1 MRHLLMITLL
11 LAMHS
16 NISAQK
22 LENEDIRKIPKIIVS
37 GTAEMEVE
45 PDEIYMTFS
54 LKEYSEKNNDIIGIE
69 KIQKSFI
76 NSCSKAGI
84 LKENIAVQ
92 QMGGNTYNSWW
103 IRKRKKDPG
112 FKAVIS
118 YEIKFRR
125 TDEIDALMPLLDE
138 KAVTNVYM
146 SKMDH
151 SKMEEFKKEVR
162 IKALKAALDK
172 ANYLAKSIDHE
183 VGEVL
188 LITEIDQS
196 NYPYV
201 NYRMQAN
208 MVMDAGAAASDESSV
223 PFKKIT
229 IKQRINAEFELK

>member
-37 GTAEMEVE
+37 GTAEMEVG
-45 PDEIYMTFS
+45 
-54 LKEYSEKNNDIIGIE
+54 EKNNDIIGIE

-196 NYPYV
+196 NYPYGQYG
-201 NYRMQAN
+201 NGCRRCC
-208 MVMDAGAAASDESSV
+208 
-223 PFKKIT
+223 I
-229 IKQRINAEFELK
+229 R